1 MKLIAIREILLS
13 WCLRFLLWLEHI
25 LLLFGTLWGKTDKEE
40 KSMFVLLA
48 LLSIKEHSLSS
59 LHCSRYHHYQV
70 RQQHLLPASYAQVQ
84 KELFIKCPF
93 SHCVMFFLKRV
104 KKQSSCSKIKLW
116 FTIVWEY
123 SSCGFELH
131 PAQCEFQL
139 ITDDGHGLYII

>member
-25 LLLFGTLWGKTDKEE
+25 LLLFGTLWGKTDKGE

-84 KELFIKCPF
+84 KGVFIKCPF

-104 KKQSSCSKIKLW
+104 KKPVMAGLLHVLSSPSFGELRGVRVFAPGCTASK
-116 FTIVWEY
+116 
-123 SSCGFELH
+123 
-131 PAQCEFQL
+131 
-139 ITDDGHGLYII
+139 